1 MEITVRGKNLEL
13 TPALRQYAEKR
24 MSKIERFF
32 DDVPVSANAVI
43 SAERGRYIVE
53 VTVSVNGILL
63 RGEEATGDAFASV
76 DLVLEKLEKQIE
88 KFKTRITRRLRV
100 ARRAAE
106 RAEAPAPAVEPS
118 EEETERPRV
127 VRVKRFAF
135 KPMSVEEA
143 ILQMDLLG
151 HDFFVFTNA
160 ETDRVSIVYR
170 RRDGNYG
177 LIEPEY

>member
-1 MEITVRGKNLEL
+1 MEISVRGKNLEI

-24 MSKIERFF
+24 VSKIEKFF
-32 DDVPVSANAVI
+32 ESAVSAHAVI
-43 SAERGRYIVE
+43 SQERGRYSAE

-63 RGEEATGDAFASV
+63 RGEESTGDAFASV
-76 DLVLEKLEKQIE
+76 DLVVEKLEKQIE
-88 KFKTRITRRLRV
+88 KFKTRISRRVRL
-100 ARRAAE
+100 ARKAGAWPEAVVNQEAAE
-106 RAEAPAPAVEPS
+106 KGEEAD
-118 EEETERPRV
+118 RPRV

-135 KPMSVEEA
+135 KPMSVDEA

-160 ETDRVSIVYR
+160 ETEQVSVVYR

>member
-1 MEITVRGKNLEL
+1 MEISVRGKNLEV

-32 DDVPVSANAVI
+32 DDVPVSVQAVV
-43 SAERGRYIVE
+43 SMERGRYIVE

-88 KFKTRITRRLRV
+88 KFKTRINRRLRS
-100 ARRAAE
+100 ARRTAE
-106 RAEAPAPAVEPS
+106 RAEVPPPAPEP

-127 VRVKRFAF
+127 VRVKRFSF

-160 ETDRVSIVYR
+160 ETDQVSVVYR
-170 RRDGNYG
+170 RHDGNYG
-177 LIEPEY
+177 LIEPEF

>member
-1 MEITVRGKNLEL
+1 MEITVRGKNLEV

-32 DDVPVSANAVI
+32 DDVPVSAHAVI
-43 SAERGRYIVE
+43 STERGRYIVE
-53 VTVSVNGILL
+53 VTLSVNGILL
-63 RGEEATGDAFASV
+63 RGEESTGDAFASM

-88 KFKTRITRRLRV
+88 KFKTRITRRLRM
-100 ARRAAE
+100 ARKAAVRE
-106 RAEAPAPAVEPS
+106 EMPAPVAGPA
-118 EEETERPRV
+118 EEEGDRPRV
-127 VRVKRFAF
+127 VRVKRFSF

-160 ETDRVSIVYR
+160 ETDQVSLVYR
-170 RRDGNYG
+170 RRDGDYG
-177 LIEPEY
+177 LIEPEF

>member
-1 MEITVRGKNLEL
+1 MEITVRGKNLEV

-24 MSKIERFF
+24 MSKIQRFF
-32 DDVPVSANAVI
+32 DDVPVSAHAVI
-43 SAERGRYIVE
+43 STERGRYIVE

-88 KFKTRITRRLRV
+88 KFKTRITRRLRG

-106 RAEAPAPAVEPS
+106 RAEEPAEAPA
-118 EEETERPRV
+118 EEEGEHPRV

-160 ETDRVSIVYR
+160 ETDQVSVVYR

-177 LIEPEY
+177 LIEPEF